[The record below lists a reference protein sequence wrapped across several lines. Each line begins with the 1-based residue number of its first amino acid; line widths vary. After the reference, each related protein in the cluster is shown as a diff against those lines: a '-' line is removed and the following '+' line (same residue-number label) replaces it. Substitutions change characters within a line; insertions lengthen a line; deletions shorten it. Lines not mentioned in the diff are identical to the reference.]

1 MSKIY
6 IFIGSILAFF
16 AVAFGAFGAHSLK
29 PKLSNEM
36 FAVYETAANY
46 HMIHA
51 LALIIVGVIF
61 HWINNSS
68 MIQWSGLFLLLGIIF
83 FSGSLYLLSVT
94 GLKWLGP
101 ITPIGG
107 LCFLIGWLLL
117 AIAVIRNG

>member
-1 MSKIY
+1 MSKIF

-16 AVAFGAFGAHSLK
+16 AVAFEAFGAHSLK

-36 FAVYETAANY
+36 FAAYQTAANY
-46 HMIHA
+46 HMVHA
-51 LALIIVGVIF
+51 LALIIVGVIS

-83 FSGSLYLLSVT
+83 FSGSLYLLSIT

-117 AIAVIRNG
+117 AIAVFRNG